1 MVPNGW
7 EKSPV
12 GKLCKSIVPGRNKPK
27 VFDGDIPW
35 VTTPEISGKYIP
47 SAKQKN
53 YISQSVAK
61 ECGAKIV
68 PKGAVIIAAVGELGL
83 TAIAKEEII
92 LNQQLHAFVCPPNVN
107 NEYLAY
113 FLSAQKPY
121 MDTVASKTTIPYMNK
136 SNCESIPVLLPPL
149 PEQHKI
155 AQILSTWDKA
165 ITTTEKLIDVSKQQ
179 KKALMQQL
187 LTGKKRLIDP
197 ETGKTFE
204 GEWSEFKLSDIANY
218 TKGYTYKSHEYSEE
232 PTEYGFLTLKSI
244 LRGGGYSKKGIKYL
258 NEKVDNKFSV
268 KEGDVVFAVTDLTRN
283 AEVVGAPIIVP
294 NLPYES
300 IFISMD
306 LMQLE
311 VSSSFNKIF
320 LFYLL
325 KLRENRNFMRARAS
339 GSTVLHLDIKGSKKM
354 PLKLPSSIEEQ
365 QKIASVLT
373 TADKE
378 IELLEAKLAHFK
390 QEKKALMQQLLTGKR
405 RVKVAE
411 TEAA

>member
-294 NLPYES
+294 NLPYEN